1 MSEAP
6 VSTLPQDDLK
16 DRNRR
21 LVRVLLT
28 IMAALIVASLL
39 VGVRW

>member
-1 MSEAP
+1 MRAGTMSAIEP
-6 VSTLPQDDLK
+6 DEHR

-21 LVRVLLT
+21 LLRVLLM
-28 IMAALIVASLL
+28 IMATLVVASLL

>member
-1 MSEAP
+1 MSSPPAQTMER
-6 VSTLPQDDLK
+6 DFR

-21 LVRVLLT
+21 VVRVLLT

-39 VGVRW
+39 VGIRW